1 MAEDLMNFKGTYF
14 YGTGK
19 RKTSVAQVR
28 LYKGNG
34 RVLVNG
40 KDAKEYFGTQEV
52 VDRFMAPLILTGNE
66 KKFDISLMIEG
77 GGISGQSE
85 AARHGIARALEEADE
100 SHRSLLKPE
109 GYLTRDSRKRE
120 RKKFGLKRARRA
132 EQFSKR

>member
-1 MAEDLMNFKGTYF
+1 MAEASQFNGTYF

-34 RVLVNG
+34 RIEVNG
-40 KDAKEYFGTQEV
+40 VPAKEYFSTEEMIERV
-52 VDRFMAPLILTGNE
+52 VAPLKLTQND
-66 KKFDISLMIEG
+66 KKFDLSVLVEG
-77 GGISGQSE
+77 GGLSSQSE
-85 AARHGIARALEEADE
+85 AVRHGVSRALVQADAE
-100 SHRSLLKPE
+100 NRPVLKPE